1 MVLLSAAI
9 VFAGIGWLTLGSDDA
24 DPAQP
29 DSGPAGVVATE
40 RTPSAPDRSA
50 APQEPGEDGDTDAG
64 DDGDTD
70 ADSASSPSSVD
81 PTAFAVRVYNNSTVD
96 GLAARVAEELTADGW
111 AVGDV
116 ANYDEGVIP
125 TTTVYYTD
133 ADGEKAAAE
142 ELAGR
147 LGVRAEPR
155 FDGIADAPPG
165 LIVILTSDADGA

>member
-50 APQEPGEDGDTDAG
+50 APQEPGDDDA

-70 ADSASSPSSVD
+70 ADADADSTQSAVD
-81 PTAFAVRVYNNSTVD
+81 PTAFAVRVYNNSTVE
-96 GLAARVAEELTADGW
+96 GLAARVAEELTGDGW
-111 AVGDV
+111 TVDHV

-125 TTTVYYTD
+125 TTTVYYTEV
-133 ADGEKAAAE
+133 DGEKAAAE
-142 ELAGR
+142 ELADR